1 MQMGGWQSMMTK
13 LKQISRDT
21 LRTNECAASRDR
33 LCHLMLCDRWVIVNA
48 QFRDGLL
55 VLWLGIWLARPL
67 QFSVCLFTD
76 ETNENKDQLSWVIIY
91 WLDGKYIWASYYE
104 DQE

>member
-1 MQMGGWQSMMTK
+1 
-13 LKQISRDT
+13 
-21 LRTNECAASRDR
+21 
-33 LCHLMLCDRWVIVNA
+33 MLCDRWVIVNA

-91 WLDGKYIWASYYE
+91 CLDGKYIWASYYE